1 MTPIRP
7 DFSPESLPAPTLV
20 MDDGA
25 LGEMLAFLADQP
37 EIAVDTEADSF
48 FSYREKVCLVQVTA
62 GGRDYLVDPLAK
74 LDFLPFGELLADP
87 QRVKVFH
94 DGEYDILI
102 LKRDYAFDFAN
113 LYDTRVAAAVIG
125 HEAPGLA
132 SVLKV
137 HFGVV
142 LNKAMQRSDWSQR
155 PLSPKQIS
163 YARLD
168 THFLLALMAEQ
179 RVELKTMGR
188 THIVDGEC
196 RRLEAL
202 VASDIT
208 FDPNGFARI
217 RGVRDLSPLG
227 RSALKEL
234 FLYRNEIAS
243 RRNRPPFKVLQNSAM
258 LELAEAMPRSIDRM
272 YGIPGLTDRL
282 LRDLGSGLVEAL
294 ERARQAGPLEIL
306 PRVAKRRGDGGLDE
320 IAQELHER
328 LKEWRKR
335 WGEKLGVESA
345 YLLNRHG
352 LLQIARTRPA
362 KMEDLALLE
371 GLQPWQVEEKGGELL
386 DLVTRFEK
394 DLAAGKVPERRRRR
408 R

>member
-1 MTPIRP
+1 MTEKRP
-7 DFSPESLPAPTLV
+7 DFSPDSLPEPELIV
-20 MDDGA
+20 DDRA

-37 EIAVDTEADSF
+37 VVAVDTEADSF

-62 GGRDYLVDPLAK
+62 GGRDYLVDPLAR
-74 LDFLPFGELLADP
+74 LDFTPFGEVLADP
-87 QRVKVFH
+87 QRIKIFH
-94 DGEYDILI
+94 DGEYDVLI
-102 LKRDYAFDFAN
+102 LKRDYGFDFAA
-113 LYDTRVAAAVIG
+113 LFDTRVAAAVIG

-132 SVLKV
+132 SVLKA

-168 THFLLALMAEQ
+168 THFLLELMAEQ
-179 RVELKTMGR
+179 KAELEDLGR
-188 THIVDGEC
+188 AHIVAGEC

-202 VASDIT
+202 VPPEVV

-217 RGVRDLSPLG
+217 RGVRELAPIS
-227 RSALKEL
+227 RQALKEL
-234 FLYRNEIAS
+234 YLFRDGIAE

-258 LELAEAMPRSIDRM
+258 LELAAALPKSVKAMH
-272 YGIPGLTDRL
+272 GIRGLSERV
-282 LRDLGSGLVEAL
+282 LRDLGNGLLEAL
-294 ERARQAGPLEIL
+294 ERARAAGPLERL
-306 PRVAKRRGDGGLDE
+306 PRPAKRRRDDELDE
-320 IAQELHER
+320 IAQEFHER
-328 LKEWRKR
+328 LKDWRKR

-352 LLQIARTRPA
+352 LLELARNRPA
-362 KMEDLALLE
+362 TMEQLSALA

-386 DLVTRFEK
+386 ELTRRFEG
-394 DLAAGKVPERRRRR
+394 DLAAGKIKSRRRRR